1 MRKKKTTGIFA
12 PKNRKFLIA
21 GVAAAAIGTYLIAG
35 DKIKSLF
42 KKDDTFNDE
51 LNPAPN
57 ILPPAPAPLIAPAP
71 VPTGGG
77 GGSKSE
83 PAGLDINK
91 KLRKGTQG
99 EEVKRLQFIINY
111 IAGFRKSTSY
121 KTPGGYT
128 VNFPIGTDGDFG
140 NGTQAG
146 AYFIAPSF
154 KSDGFITLDTARKR
168 LAYIAGYYGKPFP
181 SELVGT
187 KNYNKYQDD
196 YKSGQIDFGKDD
208 RAKNIGTFVNPFNP

>member
-21 GVAAAAIGTYLIAG
+21 GVAAAAIGTYLLAG
-35 DKIKSLF
+35 DKIKGLF
-42 KKDDTFNDE
+42 KKDE
-51 LNPAPN
+51 IEP
-57 ILPPAPAPLIAPAP
+57 ILPPIAPAIVPVQLAPAPAPNA
-71 VPTGGG
+71 GGG
-77 GGSKSE
+77 GGGGGGKSE

-91 KLRKGTQG
+91 KLIKGTQG
-99 EEVKRLQFIINY
+99 DEVKRLQFIINY

-121 KTPGGYT
+121 KTPGGFT

-154 KSDGFITLDTARKR
+154 KTDGFITLDTARKR
-168 LAYIAGYYGKPFP
+168 LAYIAGYYNKPFP

-187 KNYNKYQDD
+187 KNYTKYQDE

-208 RAKNIGTFVNPFNP
+208 RAKKIGTFVNPFNP

>member
-1 MRKKKTTGIFA
+1 MRKRTTTKKGIFA
-12 PKNRKFLIA
+12 PQNRKFLIA
-21 GVAAAAIGTYLIAG
+21 GVAAAAIGTWLLAG

-42 KKDDTFNDE
+42 KKDDTSNDE

-71 VPTGGG
+71 TGGG
-77 GGSKSE
+77 GGGKSE

-111 IAGFRKSTSY
+111 IAGFRNSTSY

-128 VNFPIGTDGDFG
+128 VKFPIGTDGDFG

-187 KNYNKYQDD
+187 KNYNTYQSE

-208 RAKNIGTFVNPFNP
+208 RAKKIGTFVNPFNP